1 MLTFASITPHPPLII
16 PTIGKPEDLKLVQNT
31 VKAMEKLAGIFN
43 NSEVETL
50 ILISPHG
57 PLQFDQFT
65 INKAL
70 SFEGHFKNFGD
81 FETEII
87 FRNDLRLVQEIEKN
101 LKEQKIPVRSVDLI
115 ELDHG
120 SLVPLYYLSLPS
132 SKKSSGED
140 KNKTPDF
147 KLIHLAF
154 SLLDFKTHFEVG
166 KILKKAIDSYS
177 LIRANKRIG
186 IVASGDLSHRLL
198 PDAPGG
204 FSPEGKKFDKKL
216 ISLIEKKDVK
226 GILNLDPDFVEAAG
240 ECGFRSILILLGALN
255 GLNWK
260 PEILSYEGPFG
271 VGYLVVNF
279 KLK

>member
-1 MLTFASITPHPPLII
+1 MFTFASISPHPPLII

-31 VKAMEKLAGIFN
+31 IEAMEKLAEVFS
-43 NSEVETL
+43 NSGVETL

-65 INKAL
+65 LNKAL

-81 FETEII
+81 FKTELI
-87 FRNDLRLVQEIEKN
+87 FRNDLRLIQEIEKN
-101 LKEQKIPVRSVDLI
+101 LKNQKIPVRSVDI
-115 ELDHG
+115 MELDHG
-120 SLVPLYYLSLPS
+120 SLVPLYYLSSPS
-132 SKKSSGED
+132 RQKAGREN
-140 KNKTPDF
+140 KNPQEF
-147 KLIHLAF
+147 KLVHLAF
-154 SLLDFKTHFEVG
+154 SLLDFKTHYKVG
-166 KILKKAIDSYS
+166 EILQRTINNEQ
-177 LIRANKRIG
+177 RAIG

-240 ECGFRSILILLGALN
+240 ECGFRSILILLGALDN
-255 GLNWK
+255 LKWK

-271 VGYLVVNF
+271 VGYMVANF
-279 KLK
+279 GLK

>member
-1 MLTFASITPHPPLII
+1 MLAFASICPHPPLII

-43 NSEVETL
+43 NSGVETL

-70 SFEGHFKNFGD
+70 SFEGNFENFGD
-81 FETEII
+81 EETELI
-87 FRNDLRLVQEIEKN
+87 FRNDLKLVQEIEKN
-101 LKEQKIPVRSVDLI
+101 LKKEKIPVRTVDII

-132 SKKSSGED
+132 YKKSSGED
-140 KNKTPDF
+140 KNKTPAF

-154 SLLDFKTHFEVG
+154 SFLDFKTHFKVG
-166 KILKKAIDSYS
+166 KILGSIVENQNSK
-177 LIRANKRIG
+177 IG
-186 IVASGDLSHRLL
+186 IVASGDLSHRLI

-240 ECGFRSILILLGALN
+240 ECGLRSILILLGALDEI
-255 GLNWK
+255 NWR

-271 VGYLVVNF
+271 VGYMVTNF
-279 KLK
+279 KLE

>member
-1 MLTFASITPHPPLII
+1 MLAFASICPHPPLII

-43 NSEVETL
+43 NSGVETL

-70 SFEGHFKNFGD
+70 SFEGNFENFGD
-81 FETEII
+81 EETELI
-87 FRNDLRLVQEIEKN
+87 FRNDLKLVQEIEKN
-101 LKEQKIPVRSVDLI
+101 LKKEKIPVRTVDII

-120 SLVPLYYLSLPS
+120 SLVPLYYLSKL
-132 SKKSSGED
+132 K
-140 KNKTPDF
+140 PDF
-147 KLIHLAF
+147 KLVHLAF
-154 SLLDFKTHFEVG
+154 SFLDFKTHLEAG
-166 KILKKAIDSYS
+166 KTIQRAINNER
-177 LIRANKRIG
+177 RAIG
-186 IVASGDLSHRLL
+186 IVASGDLSHRLI

-240 ECGFRSILILLGALN
+240 ECGFRSALILLGALN

-271 VGYLVVNF
+271 VGYMVANF
-279 KLK
+279 KLG